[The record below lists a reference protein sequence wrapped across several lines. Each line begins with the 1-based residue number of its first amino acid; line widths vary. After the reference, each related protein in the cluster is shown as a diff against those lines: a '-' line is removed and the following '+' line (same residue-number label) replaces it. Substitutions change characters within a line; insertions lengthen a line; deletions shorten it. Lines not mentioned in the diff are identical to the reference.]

1 MMRRGFWLVTGAVLG
16 VTGYRKATR
25 LARTIT
31 GSPVPSRS
39 LTPAPGT
46 AASGPRAVSSG
57 PRAVASGPRAVPSAP
72 PAQVP
77 SASRALGTAALRL
90 GPAAFRQARS
100 AAGFARDVRDGMAD
114 YRDLHGRQLG
124 RSLGSRSPQQPAGRA
139 ASGRSRRGSIE
150 P

>member
-31 GSPVPSRS
+31 GAPVPSRS
-39 LTPAPGT
+39 LPP
-46 AASGPRAVSSG
+46 GPRAVSPAS
-57 PRAVASGPRAVPSAP
+57 RAVASRAVSPVPGAAPPAPLPIPAAPRAVPP
-72 PAQVP
+72 
-77 SASRALGTAALRL
+77 ASRALGLAALR
-90 GPAAFRQARS
+90 QVRS
-100 AAGFARDVRDGMAD
+100 AASFARDVRDGMAD

-124 RSLGSRSPQQPAGRA
+124 RSLGSPPGRA
-139 ASGRSRRGSIE
+139 TSGRHERGRIE

>member
-16 VTGYRKATR
+16 VTGYRKASR

-39 LTPAPGT
+39 LMSAPGT
-46 AASGPRAVSSG
+46 AASGPRAV
-57 PRAVASGPRAVPSAP
+57 PSRP
-72 PAQVP
+72 
-77 SASRALGTAALRL
+77 ALRL

-100 AAGFARDVRDGMAD
+100 AASFARDVRDGMAD

-139 ASGRSRRGSIE
+139 APGRSQRGSIE

>member
-31 GSPVPSRS
+31 GAPVPSRS
-39 LTPAPGT
+39 LPP
-46 AASGPRAVSSG
+46 GPRAVSPVPG
-57 PRAVASGPRAVPSAP
+57 AAPPAPLPIPAAPRAVPP
-72 PAQVP
+72 
-77 SASRALGTAALRL
+77 ASRALGLAALR
-90 GPAAFRQARS
+90 QVRS
-100 AAGFARDVRDGMAD
+100 AASFARDVRDGMAD

-124 RSLGSRSPQQPAGRA
+124 RSLGSPPGRA
-139 ASGRSRRGSIE
+139 TSGRHERGRIE